1 MSKNTDIE
9 LEIPKIVLKC
19 KNLYDILFQNRGN
32 DHLFYKN
39 SERGHFMKC
48 KEITFRAFYNN
59 FSVIDLSDN
68 FKEAVRDWP
77 DSDKANCLLTY
88 GYIDVEAGMTLEVI
102 ACGIKEG
109 DSFRFS
115 DPSENTRF
123 FIRIGGAAEC
133 EAYFLDDPKGTLAK
147 RYKDKLDILGDY
159 KADEG
164 KEKTRELAFLDSCR
178 HEHYPDDIQVR
189 LIREGFGVEICWA
202 RLFDI
207 CDNWLMATL
216 LNEPNQPFGYHLGEK
231 IAVFVHETEEKEIIC
246 YSDMNPSRKLTQK
259 DLEGGELLKEAISI
273 FNNERTEEHILD
285 VMEFLR
291 DSFVWIPCNA
301 ITSEEDQKKIEELA
315 NDPNAIGSNFSFS
328 EDVRFVPDIL
338 QNGDNYFFPVF
349 TSADEMGEYGN
360 HFSKVE
366 KHFLEALAMAANS
379 EKEVVGIVINAF
391 SEPFIVEK
399 EIFDIIENMKSR
411 IVD

>member
-1 MSKNTDIE
+1 
-9 LEIPKIVLKC
+9 
-19 KNLYDILFQNRGN
+19 
-32 DHLFYKN
+32 
-39 SERGHFMKC
+39 MKC

-59 FSVIDLSDN
+59 FSAIDLSEN
-68 FKEAVRDWP
+68 FKEAVKDWP

-88 GYIDVEAGMTLEVI
+88 GYIDVEAGMTLEVV
-102 ACGIKEG
+102 ACGVKQG
-109 DSFRFS
+109 DSFQFFDS
-115 DPSENTRF
+115 SKNTRF

-133 EAYFLDDPKGTLAK
+133 EAYFLEDPKGTLAN
-147 RYKDKLDILGDY
+147 RYKNKLDILQNY

-164 KEKTRELAFLDSCR
+164 KEKTRELVFLDSCR
-178 HEHYPDDIQVR
+178 HEHYPDDIKVR

-202 RLFDI
+202 RLFDN

-216 LNEPNQPFGYHLGEK
+216 LNEPNQPFGYHIGDK

-259 DLEGGELLKEAISI
+259 DLEGGELLKEAISV
-273 FNNERTEEHILD
+273 FNGERTEEHIID
-285 VMEFLR
+285 VWEFLR

-301 ITSEEDQKKIEELA
+301 IIGEEDRKRIEEIA
-315 NDPNAIGSNFSFS
+315 SSPDAIGSIFTSS
-328 EDVRFVPDIL
+328 DDIRFVPDIL
-338 QNGDNYFFPVF
+338 QNGDNFFFPVF

-366 KHFLEALAMAANS
+366 KHFLEALTLAANN
-379 EKEVVGIVINAF
+379 EKDVVGIVVNAF

-411 IVD
+411 IVE

>member
-1 MSKNTDIE
+1 
-9 LEIPKIVLKC
+9 
-19 KNLYDILFQNRGN
+19 
-32 DHLFYKN
+32 
-39 SERGHFMKC
+39 MKC
-48 KEITFRAFYNN
+48 KEITFRALYNN
-59 FSVIDLSDN
+59 FCAIDLSEN
-68 FKEAVRDWP
+68 SKIAVRDWP
-77 DSDKANCLLTY
+77 GSDKANCLLTY

-109 DSFRFS
+109 DSFKFF

-123 FIRIGGAAEC
+123 FIRIGGADEC

-147 RYKDKLDILGDY
+147 RYKDKLEILKDY

-189 LIREGFGVEICWA
+189 LIREGFDVEICWA

-216 LNEPNQPFGYHLGEK
+216 LNEPDQPFGYHIGEN
-231 IAVFVHETEEKEIIC
+231 IAVFIHETEEKEIIC
-246 YSDMNPSRKLTQK
+246 YSDMNPSRKLKQK
-259 DLEGGELLKEAISI
+259 DLEDGELLKEAISI

-301 ITSEEDQKKIEELA
+301 MTSEEDQKRIEELA
-315 NDPNAIGSNFSFS
+315 NDPNAIGSEFSFS

-366 KHFLEALAMAANS
+366 KHFLEALALAANS

-411 IVD
+411 IVE